1 MYNQQQSALSQS
13 NASPKKPGPKRKNT
27 QQGNN
32 LSAPGRIN
40 NKQSAQF
47 IPNPMQAN
55 GVMAGQHYQQQFS
68 QSNPIYN
75 PMGQPNMQHVAQMN
89 QQQMLAQQQM
99 MANGSPQ
106 FSSPQTPINASPYSN
121 K

>member
-1 MYNQQQSALSQS
+1 MMYNQQQSALSQS
-13 NASPKKPGPKRKNT
+13 NASPKKPGPKRKTT
-27 QQGNN
+27 QQANN
-32 LSAPGRIN
+32 RVN

-55 GVMAGQHYQQQFS
+55 GMAGQHYQQFP
-68 QSNPIYN
+68 QSNPMYN
-75 PMGQPNMQHVAQMN
+75 QIGQANMQHVAQMN
-89 QQQMLAQQQM
+89 QQQQILAQQQM

-106 FSSPQTPINASPYSN
+106 FSSPQTPINASPYPN